1 MMKNFLKKL
10 TIAGLSASILTV
22 SVLPSQAMPRITAQ
36 QTATQVDSQVVQ
48 VQYRDDRYWGHR
60 DRWDRHDRWD
70 RRYDRRDRWDDRYE
84 RRHRSHNNAWVPLAA
99 GALIAGALIAGS
111 AASQPRY
118 APAPSRAG
126 INPRHYEWCSA
137 RYRSYDSYSNTFQP
151 HGGPRQQCLSPYY

>member
-1 MMKNFLKKL
+1 MMKNVLKKL
-10 TIAGLSASILTV
+10 TIAGLSVSILTA
-22 SVLPSQAMPRITAQ
+22 SVMPSQAMPRVSAP
-36 QTATQVDSQVVQ
+36 QVEKQVVE
-48 VQYRDDRYWGHR
+48 VQYRDDRYW
-60 DRWDRHDRWD
+60 DRRGDRWD
-70 RRYDRRDRWDDRYE
+70 RRYDRRDRWDDRYD

-151 HGGPRQQCLSPYY
+151 YCGPRQQCLSPYY

>member
-1 MMKNFLKKL
+1 MKNALKTL
-10 TIAGLSASILTV
+10 IIAGLSASILSA
-22 SVLPSQAMPRITAQ
+22 SVMPSQAMPLVSAP
-36 QTATQVDSQVVQ
+36 QVEKQIVQ
-48 VQYRDDRYWGHR
+48 VQYRDDRYW
-60 DRWDRHDRWD
+60 DRRGDRWD
-70 RRYDRRDRWDDRYE
+70 RRYDRRDRWDDRYD

-151 HGGPRQQCLSPYY
+151 YGGPRQQCLSPYY